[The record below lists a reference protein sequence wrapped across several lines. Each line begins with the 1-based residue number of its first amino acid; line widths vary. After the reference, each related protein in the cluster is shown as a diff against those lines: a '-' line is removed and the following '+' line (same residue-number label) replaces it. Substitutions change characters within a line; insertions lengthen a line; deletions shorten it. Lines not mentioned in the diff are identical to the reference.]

1 MLRTPFSKILLVALL
16 VAAPAL
22 LLAGQ
27 GKDDA
32 HWNGDSAAPLYHV
45 SVFAHGFIHGYE
57 DGFRI
62 ADEIYQL
69 GMAPASFNSYP
80 QYKDATSHYDSS
92 FGPKDRF
99 KAGYR
104 EGFRAGYGDSIQNRR
119 FRAVD
124 AARASAAGISGNV
137 GSYFDLGFEGGFRAA
152 AAADAE
158 DAVLPCDAQTANN
171 QRMIK
176 AGYCD
181 GFARGVR
188 FWQRAAA
195 PPNNADS
202 QDVETAARR

>member
-1 MLRTPFSKILLVALL
+1 MQTRFSKILLIALL
-16 VAAPAL
+16 VALPTIVF
-22 LLAGQ
+22 AGQ
-27 GKDDA
+27 SKDDA

-62 ADEIYQL
+62 ADQVYQL
-69 GMAPASFNSYP
+69 GMAPASPESYP

-99 KAGYR
+99 KTGYR
-104 EGFRAGYGDSIQNRR
+104 EGFRAGYGDSLQNRR

-124 AARASAAGISGNV
+124 AARASSGGITGNSG
-137 GSYFDLGFEGGFRAA
+137 SAFDIGFEGGFRAA
-152 AAADAE
+152 AAANAE
-158 DAVLPCDAQTANN
+158 DAALPCDAQTANN

-176 AGYCD
+176 AGYCE

-188 FWQRAAA
+188 FWQAAAA
-195 PPNNADS
+195 PPSNEGA